1 MLRLFFPLSLSLALL
16 FAVTGC
22 LPAVIGAAAT
32 TGRTISEE
40 RTVGDAVDDTT
51 IWAKI
56 KSDLLQQDV
65 NNLFNQIDV
74 KVNEGRVLMTGS
86 VRSQEVRA
94 KAVKI
99 AWSQRGVK
107 EVIDELTLA
116 IPTGEL
122 AIKDYS
128 KDTWITT
135 QITSALLLNKD
146 IYSVNYNVET
156 IDGIVYLMGIAQD
169 ETELN
174 MVTNIAGTVK
184 YVKKV
189 VSHVRVKNTPKQQSN
204 QIY

>member
-16 FAVTGC
+16 FVVTGC
-22 LPAVIGAAAT
+22 LPAMIGAAAT

-146 IYSVNYNVET
+146 IYSVNYTVET

-189 VSHVRVKNTPKQQSN
+189 VSHVRVKNTPKQKPN